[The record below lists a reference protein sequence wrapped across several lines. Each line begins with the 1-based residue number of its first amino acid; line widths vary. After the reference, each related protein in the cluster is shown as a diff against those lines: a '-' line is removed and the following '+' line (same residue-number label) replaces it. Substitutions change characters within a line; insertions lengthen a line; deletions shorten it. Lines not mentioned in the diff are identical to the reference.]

1 VRAPVIADKYTLLR
15 RLGAGGMAEVFLAKQ
30 DGQGG
35 FEKLV
40 VVKRILPGLVENP
53 EFLKMFLDEARLAAD
68 LRHPNIV
75 NIYDVSQDRG
85 THFILMEFLHGQDV
99 RRLQRKNAQWGE
111 MIPVGQACQIVLDA
125 AAGLHYAHKKSD
137 FDGRP
142 LSIVHRDV
150 SPQNIIITYEGSTKI
165 VDFGIAKAAGQST
178 HTQTGI
184 LKGKY
189 TYMSPEQARG
199 DKIDHRTDQY
209 ALGIVFWEL
218 LTMRRL
224 FKRESEVLTL
234 EAIISGNVPKPRR
247 FVPDLPP
254 KVEEIV
260 MTALAT
266 DPDDRFADCEEM
278 MTAIEEFLAQASIV
292 HSPAR
297 LGQYM
302 RRMFA
307 DALAEEA
314 SLGLVRPDG
323 SIAASDSRYSL
334 PEPDPPPKK
343 PKEEAPVDQ
352 TAADR
357 KSVRDVRSKES
368 KPKEEPATRVESR
381 GGQKRPAP
389 PPPPP
394 AAVKTLSDSRR
405 RKQPTHDDEEL
416 SLERLKPT
424 LVVAAG
430 ALVVA
435 ITGAGIALAASAWM
449 KGGTGHVVVRSDPRG
464 AVVVLDGRPT
474 GQTTPA
480 LLKDVPAGVP
490 HLIRVE
496 APGKEPADATFTI
509 PARGETVELMLTIPK

>member
-1 VRAPVIADKYTLLR
+1 MRAPVVADKYTLLR

-125 AAGLHYAHKKSD
+125 AAGLHYAHKKTD

-199 DKIDHRTDQY
+199 DKIDHRTDQF

-234 EAIISGNVPKPRR
+234 EAIIAGSVPKPRR

-254 KVEEIV
+254 KLEEIV
-260 MTALAT
+260 MTSLAT

-278 MTAIEEFLAQASIV
+278 MTAIEDFLAREGIV

-334 PEPDPPPKK
+334 PEPDPK
-343 PKEEAPVDQ
+343 PKEPAVDQ
-352 TAADR
+352 TQADR
-357 KSVRDVRSKES
+357 KSVRESRSKES
-368 KPKEEPATRVESR
+368 KPKPEPAPEPATRVESR
-381 GGQKRPAP
+381 AAKRPTPAA
-389 PPPPP
+389 PP
-394 AAVKTLSDSRR
+394 AAKTMSDSKRR
-405 RKQPTHDDEEL
+405 GRARDDDADA

-424 LVVAAG
+424 IGVAAG

-449 KGGTGHVVVRSDPRG
+449 KGGTGHVVVRSEPRG
-464 AVVVLDGRPT
+464 AVVVLDGKPT

-480 LLKDVPAGVP
+480 LLKEVQAGVP

-496 APGKEPADATFTI
+496 LPGKEPADATFTI
-509 PARGETVELMLTIPK
+509 PARGETVELMLTLPK